1 MKVCSNLGYSFH
13 LAYLWRGWGVNA
25 LARGAYDEYSAWRAV
40 CVSGVCV
47 CVCVL
52 GGTFECLPVCLFAW
66 GCFLCVGSYAVG
78 SYWLYHATESTEKF
92 VALIKVKT
100 KSPEP
105 SPSRCRSMCRSR
117 CFRRA

>member
-1 MKVCSNLGYSFH
+1 MS
-13 LAYLWRGWGVNA
+13 A

-40 CVSGVCV
+40 CVFFCV
-47 CVCVL
+47 CVGV
-52 GGTFECLPVCLFAW
+52 FECLPVCLFAW

-105 SPSRCRSMCRSR
+105 VPQHVPQPL
-117 CFRRA
+117 F